1 MPKGGV
7 AEGRVAEGQVAPGRR
22 AGSKRQIR
30 ATTDGV
36 VPSGVSSRPR
46 LSLMSSLDG
55 VAALEVADKTTLT
68 LAGGDPLPSLGGRLC
83 HRSQSVRCRGLV
95 RRVGS
100 PCGCLAVDPPR
111 SSLKVTGKVRSGPRP
126 SRSRPEVRS
135 RVKPGKER
143 DEEGEMCDVVSCC
156 ISWDL
161 ISVLNIGQK
170 VNTSR
175 SC

>member
-1 MPKGGV
+1 MKQDSIKQYYPWIFIYLILIC
-7 AEGRVAEGQVAPGRR
+7 AP
-22 AGSKRQIR
+22 
-30 ATTDGV
+30 
-36 VPSGVSSRPR
+36 
-46 LSLMSSLDG
+46 
-55 VAALEVADKTTLT
+55 
-68 LAGGDPLPSLGGRLC
+68 
-83 HRSQSVRCRGLV
+83 SQFDE
-95 RRVGS
+95 
-100 PCGCLAVDPPR
+100 CGCLAVDPSR
-111 SSLKVTGKVRSGPRP
+111 SALKVTGKVRSGPRP

-170 VNTSR
+170 VNISR